1 MEVMNA
7 IYGRRAVRAF
17 TPEPVSRATIER
29 LIDAAVHAPS
39 AMNLQ
44 PWTFTVVEGAARL
57 AALSAP
63 AKRQFLATLSGD
75 GPEAQLRPQL
85 EDPSFNIFY
94 GAPCLVIVG
103 ANPPSPQARQDCCLA
118 AQTLMLAAYDLGLG
132 TCWIG
137 LSTPWLKLPATRAEL
152 GVPADCVPVAP
163 IIVGVPRSHPLPT
176 ERRKPRIAW
185 SGGEPKA

>member
-17 TPEPVSRATIER
+17 TPEPVSRTTIER
-29 LIDAAVHAPS
+29 LIDAAIHAPS

-44 PWTFTVVEGAARL
+44 PWSFAVIEGAARL
-57 AALSAP
+57 ATLSAP
-63 AKRQFLATLSGD
+63 AKRHFLSILPAD
-75 GPEAQLRPQL
+75 GPEAELRADL
-85 EDPSFNIFY
+85 EDPAFNIFY
-94 GAPCLVIVG
+94 GAPCLIIVG
-103 ANPPSPQARQDCCLA
+103 ATSPARQASQDCCLA

-137 LSTPWLKLPATRAEL
+137 LSTPWLQLPATRTEL
-152 GVPADCVPVAP
+152 GLPADCLPVAP

-176 ERRKPRIAW
+176 SRNEPRIAW
-185 SGGEPKA
+185 TTGRP